1 MTKWDTRMLDL
12 VTLVASW
19 SKDPSTQV
27 GAAIVDQQN
36 RVVSLGF
43 NGFPHGVADIAYSR
57 AEKLNRTIHAEENA
71 ILFANRSVSGCTLY
85 VTHHPCARCA
95 AKLIQ
100 VGIRRVVIRTDGKP
114 LSDAWR
120 DEIHSAAEMFD
131 EVGVE
136 VVG

>member
-12 VTLVASW
+12 VTLVSTW
-19 SKDPSTQV
+19 SKDPGTRV
-27 GAAIVDQQN
+27 GAAIVDQKN

-43 NGFPHGVADIAYSR
+43 NGFPRGVTDIDLPR
-57 AEKLNRTIHAEENA
+57 EEKLLRTIHAEENA
-71 ILFANRSVSGCTLY
+71 VLFAGRSVEGCTIY

-120 DEIHSAAEMFD
+120 DELHSAASMFD

-136 VVG
+136 VVE